1 MKNIFLILIASL
13 IVLSME
19 SCRKKGDTMANVYV
33 RDESNTAVANATV
46 ILYGTSTGPPVG
58 MPPGTQ
64 GFVSINDTIYSN
76 TSGLASFN
84 LNDVYQLGQAGVA
97 ILDITAKKANKIGTG
112 IIKIEAEKTNE
123 ATVFIQP

>member
-1 MKNIFLILIASL
+1 MKYIFLIAVASSV
-13 IVLSME
+13 VLSMS
-19 SCRKKGDTMANVYV
+19 SCRKKGDTIANIYV

-46 ILYGTSTGPPVG
+46 ILYGTPTGNPVG
-58 MPPGTQ
+58 TNSP
-64 GFVSINDTIYSN
+64 GFVNINDTIYTN

-97 ILDITAKKANKIGTG
+97 ILDVKAQKANKIGTG

-123 ATVFIQP
+123 ATIFIQP